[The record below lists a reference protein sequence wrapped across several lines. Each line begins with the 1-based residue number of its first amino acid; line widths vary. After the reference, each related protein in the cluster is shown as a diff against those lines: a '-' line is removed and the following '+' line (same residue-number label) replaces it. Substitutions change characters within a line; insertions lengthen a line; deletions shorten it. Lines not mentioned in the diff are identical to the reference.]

1 MKSQIIQRDT
11 KLIGDELIEKFI
23 LGDKKVLK
31 YINSFYSNEN
41 VKIQSENKSKS
52 FSKEQ
57 REILVKSIK
66 NQYSKIDISE
76 QTSENISSLLDSK
89 TFCITTGHQLNL
101 FTGPLMVILK
111 IAQVISI
118 SKKLNSEIKNFKYVP
133 VLWIASEDHDFDEI
147 SEVNLGQ
154 KNIKWEINS
163 NNKPVGEI
171 EINNIKDLIRN
182 YKDLIIDYDFKE
194 KFEEIIDNSYKDG
207 VSLSMSTIK
216 FINYL
221 FSDHGLII
229 IDANKKE
236 LKDFFKP
243 QLKNEIE
250 KFSCRENNSLQISKL
265 KKDFQSFKVQV
276 NPSDINFFKL
286 TDKGRKRVRYNNE
299 SFKVDD
305 ENLYSKDQILDLIGR
320 SPELFSPNV
329 IMRPLYQEVVL
340 PNVCYVCLLYTSP
353 SPRDNR

>member
-1 MKSQIIQRDT
+1 MKSQIIQRET

-52 FSKEQ
+52 FSKEK

-171 EINNIKDLIRN
+171 EIYNIKDLIGN
-182 YKDLIIDYDFKE
+182 YKDLIIDYAV
-194 KFEEIIDNSYKDG
+194 SY
-207 VSLSMSTIK
+207 T
-216 FINYL
+216 
-221 FSDHGLII
+221 H
-229 IDANKKE
+229 
-236 LKDFFKP
+236 
-243 QLKNEIE
+243 
-250 KFSCRENNSLQISKL
+250 
-265 KKDFQSFKVQV
+265 
-276 NPSDINFFKL
+276 L
-286 TDKGRKRVRYNNE
+286 T
-299 SFKVDD
+299 
-305 ENLYSKDQILDLIGR
+305 
-320 SPELFSPNV
+320 
-329 IMRPLYQEVVL
+329 L
-340 PNVCYVCLLYTSP
+340 PTS
-353 SPRDNR
+353 R